1 MLQVAL
7 IERFCSQG
15 NVEIF
20 DLIFCN
26 LEKLV
31 QAFFAK
37 EPRDNDKHIEAF
49 QYFGKLDNDRDGI
62 RAGLIR
68 RALLGLQD
76 EYGNTLLHLAAW
88 NDKQAMYDRLI
99 QMGAR
104 DDVKNNDGVNAFGLT
119 ARYGMWSMFHHI
131 WDRHLT
137 RTVWRFGNVEKT
149 VVDYSSF
156 DWKGLVGF
164 HTRSEV
170 RNCLIYAIQRYVI
183 HVKETDVHFERHTA
197 RGAVRNAGATLN
209 GEGSTGKYLS
219 DLQSKIQKAQ
229 SKVQEWEKSRV
240 RSSVMQYAH
249 KLLHDGNEYNGNAGN
264 HDVFGR
270 RSVDGMSVVRMI
282 TLFRPTNWYEATK
295 GKVEEL
301 ILRKWAQGFYLIHL
315 GQNVIPYIVVLLI
328 FCIMW
333 SLRQVD
339 VLEHNFWWADS
350 RAASI
355 ISNAGRG
362 ASSLLNPVRANVS
375 ELQLVLNTS
384 VFGSDAASLGR
395 LPRSLF
401 GPEHECGWKSLAS
414 SNSGRLQAAL
424 FLYSV
429 PCLLRLAWTQRR
441 VRASDLD
448 GSQDMKISFEEVVNF
463 IYFNLESLLHTA
475 MCGLLIT
482 IPVERVRAGEQCAVE
497 HVRGE
502 KNAISVACLFLF
514 LNLFVSCKPYKELG
528 FLVLTIY
535 KFLVSDVF
543 NFLVMYCMFF
553 AGFLLALQTI
563 HNANHVF
570 LAWVEYT
577 TSIFP
582 QIQAVTGG
590 KAFMANANI
599 PSSATNIGQT
609 HMAVDGCQVAMR
621 TIYDTAFSL
630 LEISFGD
637 GLADAL
643 QQARGNDFEC
653 AGFMQDRLVG
663 FILVFWVFL
672 TNVLVLNML
681 IAMMNS
687 TMERQQTQVHLVWLL
702 DVSYRI
708 MRYEKLF
715 PELLR
720 RLQAPEMRY
729 SIWSY
734 GYWKRAFLNM
744 CLAIYCCPE
753 VHLWGYSRAV
763 LDQCWR
769 IFTCRR
775 FLRLGSGAA
784 NRKIHDVVIQEIM
797 NSDILTK
804 RSHHGKQESNTQTR
818 SQIVSQKTAN
828 FARREGVY
836 KQVERWREEIQSEPA
851 SKPEDRLLSL
861 YLVALISQ
869 LDVLLSSFDDSL
881 AIHQVNALEGL
892 KG

>member
-1 MLQVAL
+1 
-7 IERFCSQG
+7 
-15 NVEIF
+15 
-20 DLIFCN
+20 
-26 LEKLV
+26 
-31 QAFFAK
+31 
-37 EPRDNDKHIEAF
+37 
-49 QYFGKLDNDRDGI
+49 
-62 RAGLIR
+62 
-68 RALLGLQD
+68 
-76 EYGNTLLHLAAW
+76 
-88 NDKQAMYDRLI
+88 
-99 QMGAR
+99 
-104 DDVKNNDGVNAFGLT
+104 
-119 ARYGMWSMFHHI
+119 
-131 WDRHLT
+131 
-137 RTVWRFGNVEKT
+137 
-149 VVDYSSF
+149 
-156 DWKGLVGF
+156 
-164 HTRSEV
+164 
-170 RNCLIYAIQRYVI
+170 
-183 HVKETDVHFERHTA
+183 
-197 RGAVRNAGATLN
+197 
-209 GEGSTGKYLS
+209 
-219 DLQSKIQKAQ
+219 
-229 SKVQEWEKSRV
+229 
-240 RSSVMQYAH
+240 
-249 KLLHDGNEYNGNAGN
+249 
-264 HDVFGR
+264 
-270 RSVDGMSVVRMI
+270 
-282 TLFRPTNWYEATK
+282 
-295 GKVEEL
+295 
-301 ILRKWAQGFYLIHL
+301 
-315 GQNVIPYIVVLLI
+315 
-328 FCIMW
+328 
-333 SLRQVD
+333 
-339 VLEHNFWWADS
+339 
-350 RAASI
+350 
-355 ISNAGRG
+355 
-362 ASSLLNPVRANVS
+362 
-375 ELQLVLNTS
+375 
-384 VFGSDAASLGR
+384 
-395 LPRSLF
+395 
-401 GPEHECGWKSLAS
+401 
-414 SNSGRLQAAL
+414 
-424 FLYSV
+424 
-429 PCLLRLAWTQRR
+429 
-441 VRASDLD
+441 
-448 GSQDMKISFEEVVNF
+448 
-463 IYFNLESLLHTA
+463 
-475 MCGLLIT
+475 
-482 IPVERVRAGEQCAVE
+482 
-497 HVRGE
+497 
-502 KNAISVACLFLF
+502 
-514 LNLFVSCKPYKELG
+514 
-528 FLVLTIY
+528 
-535 KFLVSDVF
+535 
-543 NFLVMYCMFF
+543 
-553 AGFLLALQTI
+553 
-563 HNANHVF
+563 
-570 LAWVEYT
+570 
-577 TSIFP
+577 
-582 QIQAVTGG
+582 
-590 KAFMANANI
+590 
-599 PSSATNIGQT
+599 
-609 HMAVDGCQVAMR
+609 MAVDGCQVAMR